1 MKKPNRFYIIP
12 GMMVRI
18 VFDDETSVVMSL
30 DEAEKMYGDVL

>member
-30 DEAEKMYGDVL
+30 DEAEKMYGNQL